1 MIAHFIWFYRL
12 IDYVLYGQ
20 MGKNKKCRIFSIEV
34 RHYIKIYKMEG
45 EGFEPSKAEPTD
57 LQSVPFG
64 RSGTPP
70 DLLPTH
76 VIIYTTLIVVNY
88 FFKFFLIIFR
98 FLLFFLNT
106 ALIFFLHAAK
116 HCPLT
121 LHAGSDPEQFL
132 HKIFLP
138 DTD

>member
-1 MIAHFIWFYRL
+1 
-12 IDYVLYGQ
+12 
-20 MGKNKKCRIFSIEV
+20 
-34 RHYIKIYKMEG
+34 MEG

-76 VIIYTTLIVVNY
+76 VIIYTTLIVVNC
-88 FFKFFLIIFR
+88 FFEFFLIIFR

-106 ALIFFLHAAK
+106 VLIFFLHAAR
-116 HCPLT
+116 HCLLT
-121 LHAGSDPEQFL
+121 LHDGSDPEQFL